1 MLRQWVLAALACVG
15 LGAPVS
21 ADSVADFY
29 KGKTVTLIVG
39 YSPGGGYDVYARA
52 LARHMGKH
60 IPGHPTIVVQ
70 NMPGAGSLR
79 AANHLYNAAPKDG
92 TAFGTFARNM
102 PLLALVKSGQNI
114 EFDPRKFTWLGS
126 SSSFADDAYILLTRK
141 DAGVK
146 TIDAARKPGGDPLI
160 IGGTAEGVSSDVM
173 PTVLR
178 DMLGFNIKQILG
190 YTDSAQLFLALERKE
205 IEGRTVGLSAV
216 RSTKPDWLK
225 PDGPMQVLAVFGRAT
240 RHPDFPNAP
249 TARELATNPADRA
262 LIEALEQ
269 PYALSRPYAAPPGVP
284 ADRAKAL
291 QDAFIATHKDPAYV
305 EDTAKL
311 QIDVS
316 PIGGAEVMRLIEA
329 AANTPPDVM
338 KKIEKYVGEGG

>member
-1 MLRQWVLAALACVG
+1 MLKRWILAALACAG
-15 LGAPVS
+15 LSAP
-21 ADSVADFY
+21 AAATSVADFY
-29 KGKTVTLIVG
+29 KGKTVQLVVG

-52 LARHMGKH
+52 IARHMGKH
-60 IPGHPTIVVQ
+60 IPGNPTIVVQ

-79 AANHLYNAAPKDG
+79 ATNYLYNAAPKDG
-92 TAFGTFARNM
+92 TVFGTFARNI
-102 PLLALVKSGQNI
+102 PLLALVKTGQNI
-114 EFDPRKFTWLGS
+114 EYDPRKFTWLGS

-146 TIDAARKPGGDPLI
+146 SVEAARKAGGDPLI

-216 RSTKPDWLK
+216 RSTKPEWLK
-225 PDGPMQVLAVFGRAT
+225 PDGPMQVLVVFGRPT
-240 RHPDFPNAP
+240 RHPDYPNAP
-249 TARELATNPADRA
+249 TARELATNPSDRA

-269 PYALSRPYAAPPGVP
+269 PYALSRPFAAPPGVP

-291 QDAFIATHKDPAYV
+291 QAAFMATHKDPAYL
-305 EDTAKL
+305 EDAAKL

-316 PIGGAEVMRLIEA
+316 PISGDDVIKLIESTA
-329 AANTPPDVM
+329 STPPDVM
-338 KKIEKYVGEGG
+338 KKMEKYVGEGG